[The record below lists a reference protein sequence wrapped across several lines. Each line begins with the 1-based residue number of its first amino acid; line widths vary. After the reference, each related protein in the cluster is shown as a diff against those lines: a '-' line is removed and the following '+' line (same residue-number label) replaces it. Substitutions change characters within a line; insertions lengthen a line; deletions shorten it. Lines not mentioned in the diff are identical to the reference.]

1 MHESPQLLADRLR
14 EEADRV
20 FDFFIH
26 LTDEQWGLIIYP
38 LSSDW
43 TLHDLLAHFV
53 SSEIGRKEL
62 IIDVING
69 GIGAPQ
75 NFDIDAYNQQEVGK
89 LSGNSHKYLLESF
102 TRERAGLV
110 KLVSA
115 LDSSDLER
123 RGNDPYLG
131 ETSLGDMIKLTYR
144 HPQIHLRE
152 VRRSI

>member
-1 MHESPQLLADRLR
+1 
-14 EEADRV
+14 
-20 FDFFIH
+20 
-26 LTDEQWGLIIYP
+26 
-38 LSSDW
+38 
-43 TLHDLLAHFV
+43 LAHFV

-69 GIGAPQ
+69 GHGAPP

-89 LSGNSHKYLLESF
+89 LSGNTHKYLLELF

-115 LDSSDLER
+115 LNMSDLER

-152 VRRSI
+152 IRRSI